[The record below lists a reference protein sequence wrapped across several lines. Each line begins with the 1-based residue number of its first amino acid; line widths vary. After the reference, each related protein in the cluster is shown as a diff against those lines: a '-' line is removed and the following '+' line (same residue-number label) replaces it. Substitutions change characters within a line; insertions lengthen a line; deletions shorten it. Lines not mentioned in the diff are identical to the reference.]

1 MPRLREIALAL
12 TLSACA
18 QTYAPVEV
26 APTQAPPLSSCA
38 NAEDAALCL
47 LRLGMLDPTGY
58 DQPEYGVYLELPDPA
73 EIPPIRAA
81 LALGL
86 SLPETEGGR
95 VAVERALME
104 ALRLDAAGA
113 APAAALASIA
123 ALQDSDRPSME
134 PGSVQYRAYIE
145 LARWISPFAANRPS
159 PALARLALQRAE
171 QLAMTDPQIEAQS
184 NFVATIANAYGVA
197 GLSEEGLAF
206 VRRSERPNEPGVIAL
221 TGALDAAE
229 AAALSMQTSGC
240 ASAARAEELSVIA
253 FTAQLEADP
262 AREIRLLNAVLD
274 EALAALSVC
283 PTARIAFPALSRLA
297 KLENAEA
304 ARRAARRL
312 QPFSGHWDALQ
323 AERDVYEALKDD
335 AQICRIANEQ
345 AALPTL
351 DGQILSY
358 VVAGQSHCVPA
369 LQAWHDT
376 SLPDFMRLGRGVDAG
391 VPIEELER
399 FATQFEDG
407 RLEYAIQSA
416 AGALL
421 DNGRT
426 ADADRLAAIYVRMNP
441 TAALDGMT
449 NSYGEAAWRA
459 LMHRAIA
466 PHLLDLLLLQAQ
478 AEWPARGRDRPASAG
493 DQERARRFAAAVL
506 EYELETGLR
515 TLPN

>member
-1 MPRLREIALAL
+1 MAPLRQLTLALAL
-12 TLSACA
+12 GACA
-18 QTYAPVEV
+18 QTYSPPEIAEP
-26 APTQAPPLSSCA
+26 PAPPLSSCA
-38 NAEDAALCL
+38 NADDAALCL

-81 LALGL
+81 LAFGL
-86 SLPETEGGR
+86 EIPETEGGR

-113 APAAALASIA
+113 APEAALASIA

-134 PGSVQYRAYIE
+134 PGGAEFRAYIE
-145 LARWISPFAANRPS
+145 LAAWISPFAANRPS

-171 QLAMTDPQIEAQS
+171 QIALDDPQIEAQPYLI
-184 NFVATIANAYGVA
+184 ATIANAYGFA

-206 VRRSERPNEPGVIAL
+206 VRRSNRASEPGVIML

-229 AAALSMQTSGC
+229 AAALSMQTTGC

-253 FTAQLEADP
+253 FSAQLQGDA

-274 EALAALSVC
+274 EALTALAVC
-283 PTARIAFPALSRLA
+283 PSARIAFPALSRLA
-297 KLENAEA
+297 QLDNAEA

-312 QPFSGHWDALQ
+312 EPFSGHWDALQ
-323 AERDVYEALKDD
+323 AQRDVYEALKDD

-369 LQAWHDT
+369 LQAWQDA
-376 SLPDFMRLGRGVDAG
+376 SLPEFIRLGRGVDAG
-391 VPIEELER
+391 VPIEDLER
-399 FATQFEDG
+399 FATQFTDS

-416 AGALL
+416 VGALL
-421 DNGRT
+421 ESGRT

-441 TAALDGMT
+441 SAALDGFT
-449 NSYGEAAWRA
+449 NSYGDASWRA

-466 PHLLDLLLLQAQ
+466 PNLLELLLLPAQ
-478 AEWPARGRDRPASAG
+478 AESPSGRDRPASAG
-493 DQERARRFAAAVL
+493 DQERARRMAAAVL
-506 EYELETGLR
+506 EYELEMGLR